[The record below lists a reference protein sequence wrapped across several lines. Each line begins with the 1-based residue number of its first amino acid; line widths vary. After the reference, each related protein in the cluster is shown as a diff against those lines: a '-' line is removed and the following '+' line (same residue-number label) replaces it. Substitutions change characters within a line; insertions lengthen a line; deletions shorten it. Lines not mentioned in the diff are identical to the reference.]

1 MGSTWEEK
9 KPINLHW
16 GKPAPALLPAQE
28 LAVAAQT
35 VFSDP
40 SISVTGLQ
48 YGDSTGYQP
57 LRERLSLWLSE
68 VYSSLDNPDQ
78 ICITGGASQG
88 MANILQVLTDPLAT
102 KAVWMVAPCF
112 YLACRIFEDAGFTGK
127 LRGVDEGDEGI
138 MDLEFLE
145 REMAIVD
152 SQESTQLVSP
162 HFKKKTKGTNNL

>member
-1 MGSTWEEK
+1 MSFILEEK
-9 KPINLHW
+9 LPINLHW
-16 GKPAPALLPAQE
+16 GKPAPALLPTQK

-40 SISVTGLQ
+40 SISVAGLQ

-57 LRERLSLWLSE
+57 LRERLSLWLSDG
-68 VYSSLDNPDQ
+68 SIDNPDQ

-88 MANILQVLTDPLAT
+88 IAVILQVLTDPLAT

-112 YLACRIFEDAGFTGK
+112 YMACRIFEDAGLTGK
-127 LRGVDEGDEGI
+127 LKGVDEDDEGI
-138 MDLEFLE
+138 MDLDFLE

-152 SQESTQLVSP
+152 NQESTKLVSP
-162 HFKKKTKGTNNL
+162 PLLKKT